1 MLQELE
7 IERIVKSL
15 RKQAKLRKQ
24 ASMTSISINIR
35 EIAHEI
41 IIIIKIIL
49 EPATEMVELGVES
62 EE

>member
-1 MLQELE
+1 M
-7 IERIVKSL
+7 